1 MQDGTQ
7 GRGCCKV
14 WDTMGH
20 KTRNGTPGDVDEGW
34 DIMRYMGVMG
44 QDTNARLYVVWH
56 GMGHGTWHG
65 MGHGRGRTMRHDV
78 GHGIGQER
86 GQGKGT
92 YGAGM
97 QHGTWERTREADLRE
112 DRGVLRPHVPTLT
125 YPPLLQAVPQTPA
138 ASQPASSSPACRD
151 VCGAWC
157 WHPQGPPGTPLTCG
171 TARWGALP
179 SPPAPPSLP
188 LTPTQPGGRVL
199 SGLLLFFQKAT
210 RKRCF
215 AALGWLRGHRD
226 PTGMFTA
233 PLPTPDPSH
242 AGAAGSLGCLLGWHL
257 SGGHKGQSWVLAGT
271 AGPPSPPVLGH
282 PLKERERVWGP
293 CVGLRLGLSSE
304 IQEERGHRAPGGTGG
319 SVGEERG
326 KPVLWVGHGGVG
338 LEREHGGVRAWG

>member
-65 MGHGRGRTMRHDV
+65 VGHGRGRTMRHDV

-233 PLPTPDPSH
+233 PPPHSRPKPRWGGRV
-242 AGAAGSLGCLLGWHL
+242 ARVPPGVAPEWGAQGTIVGVGGD
-257 SGGHKGQSWVLAGT
+257 SGPPQPPCAGT
-271 AGPPSPPVLGH
+271 PIKG
-282 PLKERERVWGP
+282 ERTS
-293 CVGLRLGLSSE
+293 VGAVCGS
-304 IQEERGHRAPGGTGG
+304 APGA
-319 SVGEERG
+319 VI
-326 KPVLWVGHGGVG
+326 
-338 LEREHGGVRAWG
+338 